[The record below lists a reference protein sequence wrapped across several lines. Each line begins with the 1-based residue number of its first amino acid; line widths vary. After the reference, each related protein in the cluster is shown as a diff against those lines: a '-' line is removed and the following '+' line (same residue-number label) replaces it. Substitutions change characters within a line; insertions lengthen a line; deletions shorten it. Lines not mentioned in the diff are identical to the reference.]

1 MTNPQE
7 EIIEPDA
14 SALIESMRDI
24 GYSFETAA
32 ADLIDNSIAANA
44 SMVEVLIDFDR
55 DDAHV
60 AFIDDGAGMTAK
72 ELREAMR
79 PGTKG
84 PHVQRKANDL
94 GRFGLGLKTAS
105 FSQCR
110 RMTAITRCAESQVL
124 HALTWDLDRVKET
137 RAWTVQ
143 IPDLTTPLI
152 STLCDRLGHTGTL
165 VVWEKLDRL
174 SRGSADDHNKLI
186 SEAGDHLE
194 LVFHRFINARGGGR
208 VRMKMNGLDLNGI
221 DPFLEDHPASTK
233 SPEQTF
239 SFGNGTIRVKGFTVP
254 HHNKMSQSD
263 YKKSGLKD
271 GHAKNQGFYV
281 YRRRRLIM
289 HGGWFGLVRPS
300 SHRQLA
306 RVRVDIPVELDSEWR
321 IDIKK
326 SSAQLPPEVRQGLK
340 NIVDTLGK
348 GSVRTYEWNGRLK
361 PLQEEWGLW
370 SRRKSGSTITYEV
383 NAEHEAVRSLR
394 TDLTD
399 LQSRALDRALALIA
413 ASLPLHTIFSDFGS
427 KPTDIKIITLDEEDL
442 LNTIRPL
449 AKILASA
456 GKSADEIHRVV
467 TAMPHLEGSSE
478 LIRNAIE
485 TTMNGLTEENVDDNH
500 NDR

>member
-1 MTNPQE
+1 MINLHE

-44 SMVEVLIDFDR
+44 SMIEIVIDFDR
-55 DDAHV
+55 DDAYV
-60 AFIDDGAGMTAK
+60 AFIDNGDGMTAE

-110 RMTAITRCAESQVL
+110 RMTAITRTAESDAL
-124 HALTWDLDRVKET
+124 HALAWDLDRVAET
-137 RAWTVQ
+137 RKWTVQ
-143 IPDLTTPLI
+143 VPNLATPLI
-152 STLCDRLGHTGTL
+152 SALCDRLGPTGTV

-194 LVFHRFINARGGGR
+194 LVFHRFINARGSNR
-208 VRMKMNGLDLNGI
+208 VRMKVNGLDLHGV
-221 DPFLEDHPASTK
+221 DPFLEDHYASTQ
-233 SPEQTF
+233 SPEQHF
-239 SFGNGTIRVKGFTVP
+239 SFGKGTIHVKGFTIP
-254 HHNKMSQSD
+254 HHDKMSEGD
-263 YKKSGLKD
+263 YKKSGLRD
-271 GHAKNQGFYV
+271 GHFKNQGFYV
-281 YRRRRLIM
+281 YRRKRLIM
-289 HGGWFGLVRPS
+289 HGGWFGLVRPT

-340 NIVDTLGK
+340 NIVDTLGM
-348 GSVRTYEWNGRLK
+348 GSERTYKWNGRLE

-370 SRRKSGSTITYEV
+370 SRRKSGSTISYEV
-383 NAEHEAVRSLR
+383 NAEHEAIRSLR

-399 LQSRALDRALALIA
+399 LQSRSLDRALALIA
-413 ASLPLHTIFSDFGS
+413 ASLPLDSIFSDFGS
-427 KPTDIKIITLDEEDL
+427 KPTDIKIATLNQDDL
-442 LNTIRPL
+442 LNTIQPMAKLL
-449 AKILASA
+449 AEK
-456 GKSADEIHRVV
+456 GKSRDEIHLIVK
-467 TAMPHLEGSSE
+467 AMPHLEGSPE
-478 LIRNAIE
+478 VIRKAIE
-485 TTMNGLTEENVDDNH
+485 AALNGVALENVDDVQD
-500 NDR
+500 DR